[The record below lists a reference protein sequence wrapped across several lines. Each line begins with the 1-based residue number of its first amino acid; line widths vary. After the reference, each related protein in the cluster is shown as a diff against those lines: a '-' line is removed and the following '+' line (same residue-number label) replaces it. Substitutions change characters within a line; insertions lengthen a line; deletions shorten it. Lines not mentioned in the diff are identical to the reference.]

1 MNRVPSTA
9 AASLLLVACCLS
21 ACSAPKA
28 APELHVT
35 SVSVAEA
42 KTLADQFCAD
52 LAKMSDEKAI
62 EKMAVRASE
71 SKLSSAD
78 QDAIVDYAGKVTCP
92 EQF

>member
-1 MNRVPSTA
+1 MKRVSSTA
-9 AASLLLVACCLS
+9 SATLLLAACCLS

-28 APELHVT
+28 APELRVT

-52 LAKMSDEKAI
+52 LARMSDEKAI

-78 QDAIVDYAGKVTCP
+78 QDAIIDYAGASTCP
-92 EQF
+92 DQF